1 MSSRYFYGQ
10 QAEQFTFYRLPKAL
24 FTNEV
29 YRGLSTDAKMLY
41 GLLLD
46 RMNLSAMNG
55 WKDDLGRVFIIF
67 TLKEVQEALG
77 CKDNKA
83 TKLLNELEKKY
94 DLIGRKRLGLGKP
107 CLIYVKNFMVNHGV
121 ERRFLNCQNDNSGV
135 GKITSQDSLK
145 SRCNNTDLNNN
156 DYSNINPSFPGNFK
170 MTIEKN
176 GYEMTC
182 HKYLKEK
189 VDYDS
194 LVIQYKH
201 NTQMIDEII
210 DIIADIL
217 SRNKETIRIGND
229 DKPAEVV
236 NSQLM
241 KLENRHI
248 QLFMNNM
255 LVNTSKIKN
264 IRQYLITALYN
275 TMQKK
280 EKLYGKENKQ

>member
-29 YRGLSTDAKMLY
+29 YRGLSTDAKILY

-83 TKLLNELEKKY
+83 TKLLNKLEKKY
-94 DLIGRKRLGLGKP
+94 DLIERKRLGLGKP
-107 CLIYVKNFMVNHGV
+107 CLIYVKNFIVDNDV
-121 ERRFLNCQNDNSGV
+121 ERRFLNRQNNNSGI

-145 SRCNNTDLNNN
+145 SRCNNTDLNNT
-156 DYSNINPSFPGNFK
+156 DYSNINPSFPENLK

-176 GYEMTC
+176 GYETTY

-194 LVIQYKH
+194 LIIQYKH

-217 SRNKETIRIGND
+217 SSNKETICIGND

-236 NSQLM
+236 KSQFM
-241 KLENRHI
+241 KLENYHI
-248 QLFMNNM
+248 QTFMNSM
-255 LVNTSKIKN
+255 LANTTKIKN
-264 IRQYLITALYN
+264 IRQYLITTLYN
-275 TMQKK
+275 TMQTK
-280 EKLYGKENKQ
+280 EKLYGKENQQ